1 MQIRNL
7 HLCMKIR
14 KSPDFLKNLPSR
26 LVLTDGTQFD
36 GADQMKQLPSSP
48 PRHMSD
54 TNETGETSKS
64 PRRVPQETLLLCQG
78 PSGPVGG
85 FFISSKNRPCG

>member
-1 MQIRNL
+1 MYENT
-7 HLCMKIR
+7 KITR
-14 KSPDFLKNLPSR
+14 FSKNLPSR

-36 GADQMKQLPSSP
+36 GADQMKQLPYSS

-54 TNETGETSKS
+54 TNETGEYPGAQDVCLKK
-64 PRRVPQETLLLCQG
+64 PLLLCQG

-85 FFISSKNRPCG
+85 FVISSKNRPCG

>member
-1 MQIRNL
+1 MYENT
-7 HLCMKIR
+7 KITR
-14 KSPDFLKNLPSR
+14 FSKNLPSR

-64 PRRVPQETLLLCQG
+64 PRRVPQETTAALPG
-78 PSGPVGG
+78 S
-85 FFISSKNRPCG
+85 